1 MYKVWSLPKKLQTG
15 YTCLEKILTAW
26 TAFVAESV
34 KKPALKMQFQI
45 FNANVAFF
53 VIFADS
59 HPQKKELTKNCFHAV
74 NLLVSSVL
82 IIFLFN

>member
-53 VIFADS
+53 VNFADS
-59 HPQKKELTKNCFHAV
+59 HPQKKRADQKLFSCCK
-74 NLLVSSVL
+74 L
-82 IIFLFN
+82 IGQLRSYYFSI